1 MLNRK
6 EMDRRLE
13 MASNRV
19 LLVMKE
25 QMQREIG
32 ALASAEGIEWLGLT
46 TCDQAR
52 HKLDGE
58 VSTIVTYETLP
69 DGNWY
74 CLFKEVVERGAQTD
88 VVVVLPAGS
97 DPTGVKSCGA
107 NVVEYPLTAA
117 GRRQLVAYM
126 LQRANGAAIG

>member
-1 MLNRK
+1 
-6 EMDRRLE
+6 MDRRLE
-13 MASNRV
+13 MASNSV

-25 QMQREIG
+25 HMQRELG
-32 ALASAEGIEWLGLT
+32 ALASAEGIGWIGLT

-58 VSTIVTYETLP
+58 ISTIVTDETLP

-74 CLFKEVVERGAQTD
+74 CLLKEVVERGTQTD
-88 VVVVLPAGS
+88 VVVIVPGGS
-97 DPTGVKSCGA
+97 DPTSVKSCGA

-117 GRRQLVAYM
+117 GRRLLVGYM
-126 LQRANGAAIG
+126 AQRANGAAIG